1 MKKNY
6 ITPEIN
12 VIQLEALCNGGN
24 GDIVT
29 ASVLEGNTNGNCIS
43 KFDVVNEDATKT
55 NTEYKDLWGESNSG
69 NWGND

>member
-12 VIQLEALCNGGN
+12 VIQLEALCNEGFR
-24 GDIVT
+24 T
-29 ASVLEGNTNGNCIS
+29 ASVIKGGSTGECIGNFG
-43 KFDVVNEDATKT
+43 VVNEKDTKG
-55 NTEYKDLWGESNSG
+55 TEYKDLWGESNSG

>member
-12 VIQLEALCNGGN
+12 VIQPESLLCSGGL
-24 GDIVT
+24 VT
-29 ASVLEGNTNGNCIS
+29 TSVFQGSTEGECIDN
-43 KFDVVNEDATKT
+43 FEVVNEDATKT
-55 NTEYKDLWGESNSG
+55 ETEYKGLWGESNSG

>member
-12 VIQLEALCNGGN
+12 VIQLEALCSEGFR
-24 GDIVT
+24 T
-29 ASVLEGNTNGNCIS
+29 ASVSSTKGDHIG

-55 NTEYKDLWGESNSG
+55 NTEYKDLWGDSNSG
-69 NWGND
+69 KWGDD

>member
-12 VIQLEALCNGGN
+12 VIQPESLLCSL
-24 GDIVT
+24 VT
-29 ASVLEGNTNGNCIS
+29 TSVFQESTEGECIG

-55 NTEYKDLWGESNSG
+55 DSEYKGLWGNSD